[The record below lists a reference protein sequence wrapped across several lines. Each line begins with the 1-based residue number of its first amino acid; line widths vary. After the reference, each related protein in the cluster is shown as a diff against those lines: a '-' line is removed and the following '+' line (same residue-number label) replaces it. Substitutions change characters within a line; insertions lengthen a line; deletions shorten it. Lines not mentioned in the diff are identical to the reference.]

1 MHREPGACVTRPSLV
16 GHGARVA
23 RREARAQL
31 CETSLQAVHA
41 VFFSFGVVKKP
52 RHCHCVLARW
62 NHDGE
67 NVQQK
72 QKVKRAGLVKLVKRD
87 W

>member
-1 MHREPGACVTRPSLV
+1 MTRPSLV

-31 CETSLQAVHA
+31 CETSLQAVRA
-41 VFFSFGVVKKP
+41 VFFSFGVVKATTVSV
-52 RHCHCVLARW
+52 RLFSR
-62 NHDGE
+62 DGE
-67 NVQQK
+67 NVR

>member
-31 CETSLQAVHA
+31 CETSLQAVRA
-41 VFFSFGVVKKP
+41 VFFSFGVVKATT
-52 RHCHCVLARW
+52 VARCTVFCRKGDTFD
-62 NHDGE
+62 HAKAFLE
-67 NVQQK
+67 
-72 QKVKRAGLVKLVKRD
+72 L
-87 W
+87 